1 MAIYEYTARTQDGE
15 SKDGRLEM
23 QSEKALGEHL
33 SGQGLILT
41 SAKVIGGKNKS
52 IADRLHLG
60 VRVSH
65 VQKIFFTQNLQVMIR
80 TGFSLANA
88 LHTLAMQT
96 SNKGFRDIIIT
107 IQQDVESGKSFSD
120 SIAKH
125 SDVFSDLFINMIAA
139 GEVSGK
145 LDEVLNQL
153 TVQMKKDHSLISKV
167 KNALTYP
174 AIVVTAMIGLGIAM
188 MIFVIPNLLG
198 VFEEGGIE
206 LPLPTRILISL
217 TDFITQYGIYVL
229 LGLVVV
235 FIVLFRVSKTNKGKY
250 YLHLIML
257 KTPIMGNIL
266 KKINLARFT
275 RSLSSL
281 LKTDIPIVQ
290 TLHIISRTLGNV
302 HYRNVMIE
310 ASEQVKKG
318 VSISSTLEKRPKLFT
333 AIVTQMIHVGEES
346 GTLDTIVSEIATF
359 YEEDVDSTMANLS
372 TVIEPIL
379 MLFLGAGVGVMA
391 ISIILPIYNLSE
403 AI

>member
-1 MAIYEYTARTQDGE
+1 MAIYEYTARTQEGE
-15 SKDGRLEM
+15 SQDGSLEM
-23 QSEKALGEHL
+23 QSEKALAEHL
-33 SGQGLILT
+33 AGQGLILT
-41 SAKVIGGKNKS
+41 SAKVVGGKKKS
-52 IADRLHLG
+52 LSDFLHLG
-60 VRVSH
+60 ARVTH

-80 TGFSLANA
+80 TGFSLATA
-88 LHTLAMQT
+88 LQTLAKQT
-96 SNKGFRDIIIT
+96 TNKTFRDVIIT
-107 IQQDVESGKSFSD
+107 IQQDVEGGKSFSD
-120 SIAKH
+120 SLGKH
-125 SDVFSDLFINMIAA
+125 TDVFSELFINMVAA

-153 TVQMKKDHSLISKV
+153 TKQMKKDHALIAKV

-174 AIVVTAMIGLGIAM
+174 AIVVTAMVGLGIAM
-188 MIFVIPNLLG
+188 MIFVIPNLLA
-198 VFEEGGIE
+198 VFEEGGVE
-206 LPLPTRILISL
+206 LPLPTQILISL
-217 TDFITQYGIYVL
+217 TDFITQSGLYL
-229 LGLVVV
+229 LVVLVAV

-275 RSLSSL
+275 RSLGSL

-290 TLHIISRTLGNV
+290 TLNIISRTLGNV
-302 HYRNVMIE
+302 HYKNVMLE

-318 VSISSTLEKRPKLFT
+318 VSISATLEKRPELFT

-346 GTLDTIVSEIATF
+346 GTLDTIVAEIATF

-372 TVIEPIL
+372 TIIEPIL
-379 MLFLGAGVGVMA
+379 MLILGAGVGIMA